1 MAEHTEKLEI
11 DSEPPADGI
20 EIVSLNEGLI
30 EKLIPI
36 HIEAFYDRMSGKLG
50 PGYARAFLT
59 WFSRRKDGI
68 ALAAILEGEPVGY
81 TCGAL
86 MGYQREINRDLLWTV
101 FFAALTRPWIWF
113 RLNFLEI
120 VYNRLQV
127 LIGRKE
133 QATLDF
139 LPTPTI
145 CQVGTGVAPSARNKG
160 IGVALRGG
168 LEAEARRRG
177 IKSILGS
184 VYRDNIPARGL
195 DEKCGWRAYDSGKKK
210 ATVYYYKI
218 FE

>member
-1 MAEHTEKLEI
+1 MTENLT
-11 DSEPPADGI
+11 DSEFMNEQPADGI
-20 EIVSLNEGLI
+20 EIVSLNGDLI
-30 EKLIPI
+30 QKLVPI

-68 ALAAILEGEPVGY
+68 ALAAIIEGKPVGY
-81 TCGAL
+81 TCGAI

-101 FFAALTRPWIWF
+101 FLAALIRPWIWF
-113 RLNFLEI
+113 RLSFLQI
-120 VYNRLQV
+120 VKNRFQV
-127 LIGRKE
+127 LIGRKK

-139 LPTPTI
+139 LPAPTI
-145 CQVGTGVAPSARNKG
+145 CQVGTGVARSARNKG
-160 IGVALRGG
+160 VGIALRSG

-195 DEKCGWRAYDSGKKK
+195 DEKCGWRAFDSDKKK

-218 FE
+218 FD